1 MSSRRFVRALP
12 AFLSAMLAGASLA
25 QDAAPPEPVAPNE
38 AAPVEATPAE
48 PASEAKSLQAL
59 IMEIEGTV
67 TTRSGE
73 DAPWQPAKVDDLL
86 NPGAELRTG
95 FRSRAAIRV
104 GMNATLLVDPGT
116 TLVIPEIVEDGQTYR
131 TRVAVKQGRADFKVD
146 KLGLDN
152 DFQVQMGSTTMA
164 VKGTGGTISFGGF
177 SGSQFSGANFNE
189 IGAIEVRYFSNL
201 QRVAISGAGRS
212 SEANPNPVLA
222 ALASTVGPP
231 PSGATAETGID
242 ESTGD
247 LANFPGTEVTQQIS
261 IITGAQQPGVA
272 GLAGLGIGGPGGT
285 PGVPGGGNGAGG
297 GSAGGG
303 AANSGPRAGP
313 GVLGN
318 GNVIGGGGGL
328 GRNRP

>member
-25 QDAAPPEPVAPNE
+25 QDAAPAAPIE
-38 AAPVEATPAE
+38 AAPVEAVPAE
-48 PASEAKSLQAL
+48 PTSEAKSLQAL

-67 TTRSGE
+67 TWRASE
-73 DAPWQPAKVDDLL
+73 DTPWQPAKVNDLL
-86 NPGAELRTG
+86 DRGAELRTG
-95 FRSRAAIRV
+95 FRSRAALRV
-104 GMNATLLVDPGT
+104 GKNATLLVDPGT
-116 TLVIPEIVEDGQTYR
+116 TLAIPELVEEGQVLR

-146 KLGLDN
+146 KVGLDN

-164 VKGTGGTISFGGF
+164 VKGTGGTVSFGGF
-177 SGSQFSGANFNE
+177 SGSQFTGANFNE

-212 SEANPNPVLA
+212 SETTPNPVLA

-231 PSGATAETGID
+231 PSGATSETGID
-242 ESTGD
+242 ETTGD

-272 GLAGLGIGGPGGT
+272 GLAGVGAGGPGGT
-285 PGVPGGGNGAGG
+285 PGRPGGGN
-297 GSAGGG
+297 SAGGG
-303 AANSGPRAGP
+303 TANAGPPSGPGTI
-313 GVLGN
+313 GG
-318 GNVIGGGGGL
+318 GGSIGGGGGGI
-328 GRNRP
+328 GRKRP